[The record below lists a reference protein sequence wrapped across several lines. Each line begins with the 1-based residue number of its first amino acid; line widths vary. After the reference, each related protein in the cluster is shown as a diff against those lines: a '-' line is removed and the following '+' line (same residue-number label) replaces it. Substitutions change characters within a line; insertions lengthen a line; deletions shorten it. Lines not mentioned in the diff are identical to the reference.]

1 MDFSADLR
9 IHRYDLA
16 IRTVAD
22 QPRAAAARPA
32 NFRTHERFGEMVSYL
47 ARRMSRPRVVAIVL
61 ALAAILVVSLLP
73 TWRAEAAT
81 PAAAPAATPAGTA
94 ARPVPTPAGRV
105 LLLGRIAPH
114 LQQLT
119 VADLAAKYPQH
130 TQTVTFQ
137 SGAGPQSHTYTGP
150 TLYDVLQAA
159 KPTFRSDV
167 KNDALRYAAVI
178 HASDGYESVLS
189 WGEIDPGFAGTEAL
203 LAVTQDGVSLAKE
216 GPRLTAPG
224 DTKGGRYVSGVTA
237 VTLVR
242 AGL

>member
-1 MDFSADLR
+1 
-9 IHRYDLA
+9 
-16 IRTVAD
+16 
-22 QPRAAAARPA
+22 
-32 NFRTHERFGEMVSYL
+32 
-47 ARRMSRPRVVAIVL
+47 MSRPRVVAIVL

-81 PAAAPAATPAGTA
+81 PAATPAPAAAAAPAKA
-94 ARPVPTPAGRV
+94 VPHPLPTLPPGRV
-105 LLLGRIAPH
+105 VLLGRIAHPV
-114 LQQLT
+114 LLT

-130 TQTVTFQ
+130 TQTVSFQ
-137 SGAGPQSHTYTGP
+137 SGAGPQTHTYTGP
-150 TLYDVLQAA
+150 LLYDVLQAA
-159 KPTFRSDV
+159 KPALRSDV
-167 KNDALRYAAVI
+167 KNDALRYAAVV
-178 HASDGYESVLS
+178 HASDGYESVVS
-189 WGEIDPGFAGTEAL
+189 WGEIDPGFANTEAL

>member
-1 MDFSADLR
+1 
-9 IHRYDLA
+9 
-16 IRTVAD
+16 
-22 QPRAAAARPA
+22 
-32 NFRTHERFGEMVSYL
+32 MVSYL

>member
-1 MDFSADLR
+1 
-9 IHRYDLA
+9 
-16 IRTVAD
+16 
-22 QPRAAAARPA
+22 
-32 NFRTHERFGEMVSYL
+32 MVSYL

-81 PAAAPAATPAGTA
+81 PAATPAGTA
-94 ARPVPTPAGRV
+94 AGLIPTLPGRV
-105 LLLGRIAPH
+105 LLLGRITPH
-114 LQQLT
+114 LQQLS

-137 SGAGPQSHTYTGP
+137 SGAGPQTHTYTGP